1 MTTIQNIHTPS
12 IRINTNV
19 LRKMALVALALAGA
33 ALVVLAVATSNPG
46 EAFGNVIDW
55 TASMYGF
62 VLAGSIVG
70 IALLGVRENNN
81 ESRKTQYDIR

>member
-1 MTTIQNIHTPS
+1 MTTIQNIRTPS
-12 IRINTNV
+12 IRINTKV
-19 LRKMALVALALAGA
+19 LRKTAFVALALTGA
-33 ALVVLAVATSNPG
+33 ALVVLAVAASNPG
-46 EAFGNVIDW
+46 EALGAVIDW

-62 VLAGSIVG
+62 VLVGSIVG